1 MVSFATGPLSHQFL
15 ATLRPCIRVLGSGSL
30 QKDELGVV
38 ESCAWFGGYPS
49 LSRGFPGGSRVD
61 NLPVMWETLGWEYP
75 LEKETAI
82 TPPWEISWTGKP
94 GMLHSMGLQ
103 RVRHD

>member
-1 MVSFATGPLSHQFL
+1 MTRPLSHQFL

-30 QKDELGVV
+30 QKDELGVG

-82 TPPWEISWTGKP
+82 
-94 GMLHSMGLQ
+94 HSTMGNLMDREAWRAAFHGVAKSQ
-103 RVRHD
+103 T